1 MIVVSDISPI
11 CYLILIDEIEI
22 LHQLYGQV
30 MILNIVQQELSHW
43 RSPEP
48 VKTWI
53 KNPPEW
59 LIVKTVDIV
68 FNPDLSA
75 LDAGEQAA
83 IILAEQIEASLVI
96 IDDALGRK
104 IAQARGLKVTGL
116 LGILDESVKQN
127 LLNLPI
133 AINRLQMT
141 TFRAS
146 KQIIQSLLRQDPSQ
160 S

>member
-1 MIVVSDISPI
+1 M
-11 CYLILIDEIEI
+11 
-22 LHQLYGQV
+22 
-30 MILNIVQQELSHW
+30 
-43 RSPEP
+43 
-48 VKTWI
+48 
-53 KNPPEW
+53 
-59 LIVKTVDIV
+59 
-68 FNPDLSA
+68 
-75 LDAGEQAA
+75 
-83 IILAEQIEASLVI
+83 I

>member
-30 MILNIVQQELSHW
+30 MIPNIVQQELSHW

-83 IILAEQIEASLVI
+83 IILAEQIEAS
-96 IDDALGRK
+96 
-104 IAQARGLKVTGL
+104 
-116 LGILDESVKQN
+116 
-127 LLNLPI
+127 
-133 AINRLQMT
+133 
-141 TFRAS
+141 
-146 KQIIQSLLRQDPSQ
+146 
-160 S
+160 